1 MLSVFIV
8 PAADKL
14 QVYNQSDRLV
24 LLHKVMMMRADLM
37 TNSNRKSS
45 ANQDHTP
52 ISINHSDRGN
62 PKVKT
67 GTNSPTTNSRGSPI
81 VQIGALEDVA
91 SGSQNGRHISRDG
104 RHSLQKRAM
113 ECQTHVGK
121 KKKSGVGPRDCI
133 EVGMGPDLSKVSLNS
148 S

>member
-24 LLHKVMMMRADLM
+24 LLHKVMMMRADH
-37 TNSNRKSS
+37 
-45 ANQDHTP
+45 DHTP
-52 ISINHSDRGN
+52 ISITHSDRGN

-81 VQIGALEDVA
+81 VQIGALEDFA
-91 SGSQNGRHISRDG
+91 SGSQNGRHISRG
-104 RHSLQKRAM
+104 SRHSAQRRAM
-113 ECQTHVGK
+113 ECQIHVGK
-121 KKKSGVGPRDCI
+121 KKKSGVGPRHCI
-133 EVGMGPDLSKVSLNS
+133 EVGIGPELSKVSLNPS
-148 S
+148 

>member
-1 MLSVFIV
+1 MLSVLIV

-24 LLHKVMMMRADLM
+24 LLHKVTMMRADLM
-37 TNSNRKSS
+37 TNSNRRPSP
-45 ANQDHTP
+45 NQDHT
-52 ISINHSDRGN
+52 HSDRGN

-67 GTNSPTTNSRGSPI
+67 GTNSPTTNTRGRPI
-81 VQIGALEDVA
+81 VQNSALEDVT

-104 RHSLQKRAM
+104 RHSGQRHAM

-133 EVGMGPDLSKVSLNS
+133 EVGIGPELSKVSLNVS
-148 S
+148 